1 MSFKIFDKIVF
12 LGFHSLSLNFKVV
25 SASILWGCLYVY
37 RIYLSFWGAGV
48 VIRIVERKTI
58 MRLIEEAVAAAGE
71 SVAAVGAAAVVAA
84 EES

>member
-1 MSFKIFDKIVF
+1 MGVF
-12 LGFHSLSLNFKVV
+12 VCIQNLF
-25 SASILWGCLYVY
+25 I
-37 RIYLSFWGAGV
+37 FWGAGV